1 MKDPEIISQPM
12 NIFIR
17 ITICFVLGLLLS
29 LGIVQILNLLGLV
42 KNFFLVHLVEF
53 FFLLIVTVPLM
64 YISIHKDLK
73 KERAFAKM
81 AYHDAL
87 TDLPN
92 RRYFMKKL
100 DEIALITHKNRQSF
114 AVMIIDLDRLKVVND
129 TLGHAKGDL
138 LIQLAA
144 QRIRNSIGEK
154 GFVARN
160 GGDEFSVIL
169 TCKENLEMVVRE
181 TAQRILNA
189 LEQPFNLNGYSFRTT
204 GSIGISLFPKD
215 TVNVT
220 ELLQFADMALYSVKQ
235 HGRNHFAFFH
245 LGMKKISDERR
256 FLENALYDALQNE
269 EFILHYQPKQCLKT
283 NRIIGIE
290 ALIRWN
296 HPKLG
301 MLMPSQFIT
310 IAEETNLIVQIG
322 NWVLKTA
329 CKQNKR
335 WQDEGYPP
343 MRVAVNVS
351 AKQFERDDFLDF
363 IRTTLAE
370 TGLDPMWLEIEITES
385 VLMNH
390 NSHIFHVIEELNNM
404 GVQIA
409 IDDFGTG
416 YSSLS
421 YLKYFRMDNLKIDKS
436 FIRGIHLEKENASIT
451 KAIIHLARCLGINVV
466 AEGVETKE
474 EYEFLCQN
482 GVDEAQGYYISRPIP
497 VYELEEL
504 LKKEL
509 IVQ

>member
-1 MKDPEIISQPM
+1 MKDPEIISNPM

-17 ITICFVLGLLLS
+17 ITIGFVLGLLLS
-29 LGIVQILNLLGLV
+29 LGIVQFLYLQGLI
-42 KNFFLVHLVEF
+42 KNIIWVHLVEISL
-53 FFLLIVTVPLM
+53 LLIMTVPLM
-64 YISIHKDLK
+64 YLSIHKDLK
-73 KERAFAKM
+73 KKRAFAQM

-100 DEIALITHKNRQSF
+100 DEMALKAYKNGQPF

-144 QRIRNSIGEK
+144 QRIRNSICEK

-169 TCKENLEMVVRE
+169 SSEENLEMVIRE

-189 LEQPFNLNGYSFRTT
+189 LEKPFNLNGYSFRTT

-220 ELLQFADMALYSVKQ
+220 ELLQYADMALYSVKQ
-235 HGRNHFAFFH
+235 HGRNHFSFFH

-269 EFILHYQPKQCLKT
+269 EFILHYQPKLCLKT
-283 NRIIGIE
+283 NRIVGIE

-301 MLMPSQFIT
+301 MLMPGQFIT

-329 CKQNKR
+329 CKQNKL
-335 WQDEGYPP
+335 WQDMGYPP

-370 TGLDPMWLEIEITES
+370 TGLDPRWLEIEITES

-390 NSHIFHVIEELNNM
+390 DSHIFQVIEELINM

-421 YLKYFRMDNLKIDKS
+421 YLKYFRMDQLKIDKS
-436 FIRGIHLEKENASIT
+436 FIRGIHLDKENASIT
-451 KAIIHLARCLGINVV
+451 RAIIQLARSLKIKVV

-474 EYEFLCQN
+474 EYEFLSQN
-482 GVDEAQGYYISRPIP
+482 GIDEVQGYYISRPKSVI
-497 VYELEEL
+497 ELEEL
-504 LKKEL
+504 LNGR
-509 IVQ
+509 